1 MSSTGAASTSAV
13 AANNAED
20 SVDYEN
26 DLDMNDEDRVSASS
40 TNRQR
45 DEKLMMSICDP
56 VVPKRSWKR

>member
-26 DLDMNDEDRVSASS
+26 DLDMNDEDRVSRC